1 LPAPTGLQYSELAAV
16 FGPKVTQPLYP
27 TGTLAKDNGVI
38 YFLMGKDQ
46 IKVPFASMAA
56 FTGLGY
62 SLKNV
67 QSLDLSMF
75 ELAKTY
81 VIKSAS
87 EQHPWGQV
95 LKAKDGTLYYS
106 HPTGMI
112 GIPTMGVL
120 TANGLSEKMIV
131 PMNAADEA
139 VLAAAPVMYVL
150 ELNDD
155 RIQ

>member
-1 LPAPTGLQYSELAAV
+1 
-16 FGPKVTQPLYP
+16 
-27 TGTLAKDNGVI
+27 
-38 YFLMGKDQ
+38 
-46 IKVPFASMAA
+46 
-56 FTGLGY
+56 
-62 SLKNV
+62 
-67 QSLDLSMF
+67 
-75 ELAKTY
+75 
-81 VIKSAS
+81 
-87 EQHPWGQV
+87 
-95 LKAKDGTLYYS
+95 
-106 HPTGMI
+106 MI